1 MAPANSAGILAACA
15 FICMNAPVHAQPNYP
30 AKPVTLLIPFSPGTG
45 NDLVG
50 RIVGN
55 KLSDYFGQ
63 RVVAENRAGASGNIA
78 IEAVRRAA
86 MVAAAASAP

>member
-1 MAPANSAGILAACA
+1 MTIERRSCKTKSPGTAARIAAACA
-15 FICMNAPVHAQPNYP
+15 LIGMSTIAHAQQNYP

-55 KLSDYFGQ
+55 KLTEYFGQ
-63 RVVAENRAGASGNIA
+63 RVVADNRAGASGIL
-78 IEAVRRAA
+78 R
-86 MVAAAASAP
+86 